1 MIPGSAVQ
9 IVLHFLLF
17 KIHFLK
23 RYMLRIVLLLSGCM
37 LLLFQQY
44 ILPVNNNIQFII
56 FLSGI
61 LLLGVPHGAA
71 DVLVATQNATS
82 NKKSFSK
89 FRFLAVYISR
99 LFAFAAILWF
109 FPLAG
114 NLLFILLAAYH
125 FGETDL
131 YQFKTNTLSGK
142 AFVIFYGLLILSV
155 ILLHHFEEVKPLFQL
170 FSAGKENAVFI
181 NWLDV
186 NRYKV
191 ISVSGILF
199 FITTFIYFLLNSN
212 TGTNDKGQFLIR
224 FAVILLI
231 LFNLP
236 MLLGFTFYFVVWHS
250 VLSLNN
256 ITTYLRKNNSHT
268 QNSIKREIVLY
279 SVLAIGGIALFGL
292 TGFMFINS
300 NAMAGYLFL
309 GLAVL
314 TAPHMQIM
322 HEMYNSLRQIKPV

>member
-1 MIPGSAVQ
+1 
-9 IVLHFLLF
+9 
-17 KIHFLK
+17 
-23 RYMLRIVLLLSGCM
+23 MLRIILLLSGCL

-44 ILPVNNNIQFII
+44 ILPFNSNTQFII

-61 LLLGVPHGAA
+61 LFLGVPHGAA
-71 DVLVATQNATS
+71 DLLVATQNANS
-82 NKKSFSK
+82 SKKLFSK
-89 FRFLAVYISR
+89 FRFLTVYISR

-114 NLLFILLAAYH
+114 NLLFILFAAYH

-131 YQFKTNTLSGK
+131 HQFKTNTISGK

-155 ILLHHFEEVKPLFQL
+155 ILLHHFEEVKPLFEL
-170 FSAGKENAVFI
+170 FSAGKQNALFI
-181 NWLDV
+181 NWLDA
-186 NRYKV
+186 NRYNI
-191 ISVSGILF
+191 ISVAGILF
-199 FITTFIYFLLNSN
+199 FTATFIYFLQNSN
-212 TGTNDKGQFLIR
+212 NATSDKGQFLIR

-256 ITTYLRKNNSHT
+256 ITAYLRKNNLYT
-268 QNSIKREIVLY
+268 QYSINREIILY

-292 TGFMFINS
+292 TGFMFIS
-300 NAMAGYLFL
+300 SSTMVGYLFL

-322 HEMYNSLRQIKPV
+322 HDMYNSLRQIKSGKN

>member
-1 MIPGSAVQ
+1 
-9 IVLHFLLF
+9 
-17 KIHFLK
+17 
-23 RYMLRIVLLLSGCM
+23 MLRIGLLSSGCA

-44 ILPVNNNIQFII
+44 ILPFNNSTQFII

-61 LLLGVPHGAA
+61 VLLGVPHGAA
-71 DVLVATQNATS
+71 DLLVASQNANS
-82 NKKSFSK
+82 SKKSFSK
-89 FRFLAVYISR
+89 FRFLTVYISR
-99 LFAFAAILWF
+99 LFTFAAILWF

-114 NLLFILLAAYH
+114 NLLFIIFAAYH

-131 YQFKTNTLSGK
+131 CQFKTNSISGK
-142 AFVIFYGLLILSV
+142 AFVISYGLLILSV
-155 ILLHHFEEVKPLFQL
+155 ILMHHFEEVKPLFQL
-170 FSAGKENAVFI
+170 FNAGKENEAFI
-181 NWLDV
+181 NWLDAH
-186 NRYKV
+186 RYNI

-199 FITTFIYFLLNSN
+199 FTATFIYFLRNSN
-212 TGTNDKGQFLIR
+212 TDSNDKGQFLIR

-236 MLLGFTFYFVVWHS
+236 LLLGFTFYFVVWHS

-256 ITTYLRKNNSHT
+256 ITDYLRKNNSYT
-268 QNSIKREIVLY
+268 QNGIKREIVLY
-279 SVLAIGGIALFGL
+279 SALAIGGIALFGL

-300 NAMAGYLFL
+300 HAMVGYLFL

-322 HEMYNSLRQIKPV
+322 HDMYKSLRQIKSIEN

>member
-1 MIPGSAVQ
+1 
-9 IVLHFLLF
+9 
-17 KIHFLK
+17 
-23 RYMLRIVLLLSGCM
+23 MLRIALLLSGCV

-44 ILPVNNNIQFII
+44 ILPFNNTTQFII

-71 DVLVATQNATS
+71 DLLVASQNAS
-82 NKKSFSK
+82 SSKKSFSK
-89 FRFLAVYISR
+89 FRFLTIYISR
-99 LFAFAAILWF
+99 LFSFAAILWF
-109 FPLAG
+109 FPLWG
-114 NLLFILLAAYH
+114 NLLFILFAAYH

-131 YQFKTNTLSGK
+131 YQFKTNTISGK

-155 ILLHHFEEVKPLFQL
+155 ILLHHFEQVKPLFQL
-170 FSAGKENAVFI
+170 FSAGKENIVFI
-181 NWLDV
+181 NWLDA
-186 NRYKV
+186 NRYNV
-191 ISVSGILF
+191 ISVAGILF
-199 FITTFIYFLLNSN
+199 FTATFIYFLQNKH

-256 ITTYLRKNNSHT
+256 ITAYLRKNNSYT
-268 QNSIKREIVLY
+268 QNSIKKEIIFY
-279 SVLAIGGIALFGL
+279 SVLAIGGIGLFGL

-300 NAMAGYLFL
+300 STMVGYLFL

-322 HEMYNSLRQIKPV
+322 HDMYNSIRKVKPLEN

>member
-1 MIPGSAVQ
+1 
-9 IVLHFLLF
+9 
-17 KIHFLK
+17 
-23 RYMLRIVLLLSGCM
+23 MLRIVLLLSGCM

-44 ILPVNNNIQFII
+44 ILPFNSSTQFII

-71 DVLVATQNATS
+71 DLLVATKNANR

-99 LFAFAAILWF
+99 LFAFGAILWF
-109 FPLAG
+109 FPLTG
-114 NLLFILLAAYH
+114 NLLFILFAAYH

-155 ILLHHFEEVKPLFQL
+155 ILLHHFEEVKPLLQL
-170 FSAGKENAVFI
+170 FSAGKKNVDSI
-181 NWLDV
+181 NWLDI
-186 NRYKV
+186 NRYNV

-199 FITTFIYFLLNSN
+199 FATTFIYFLQNSD
-212 TGTNDKGQFLIR
+212 TGANDKGQFLIH

-256 ITTYLRKNNSHT
+256 IIGYLRRNNSYT
-268 QNSIKREIVLY
+268 QNNIRRQIILY

-292 TGFMFINS
+292 TGFMFIS
-300 NAMAGYLFL
+300 SSAMAGYLFL

-322 HEMYNSLRQIKPV
+322 HDMYNSLRQIKHA

>member
-1 MIPGSAVQ
+1 
-9 IVLHFLLF
+9 
-17 KIHFLK
+17 
-23 RYMLRIVLLLSGCM
+23 MLRIVLLLSGCI

-44 ILPVNNNIQFII
+44 ILSFNNSTQFII

-61 LLLGVPHGAA
+61 VLLGVPHGAA
-71 DVLVATQNATS
+71 DLLVASQNANS
-82 NKKSFSK
+82 SKKSFSK
-89 FRFLAVYISR
+89 FRFLALYISR
-99 LFAFAAILWF
+99 LFAFAAIMWF

-114 NLLFILLAAYH
+114 NLLFIFFAAYH

-131 YQFKTNTLSGK
+131 YQFKTNTISGK

-155 ILLHHFEEVKPLFQL
+155 ILMHHFEEVKPLFQL
-170 FSAGKENAVFI
+170 FTAGKQNAVFI
-181 NWLDV
+181 NWLDA
-186 NRYKV
+186 NRYNV

-199 FITTFIYFLLNSN
+199 FTSTFIYFLRNSN
-212 TGTNDKGQFLIR
+212 SDTNNQGQFLIR

-236 MLLGFTFYFVVWHS
+236 LLLGFTFYFVVWHS

-256 ITTYLRKNNSHT
+256 ITAYLRKNNSHT
-268 QNSIKREIVLY
+268 QNRIKREIIFY
-279 SVLAIGGIALFGL
+279 SILAIGGIALFGL
-292 TGFMFINS
+292 TGSMFINS
-300 NAMAGYLFL
+300 NAMVGYLFL

-322 HEMYNSLRQIKPV
+322 YNMYNSIRLIKPAEN

>member
-1 MIPGSAVQ
+1 MI
-9 IVLHFLLF
+9 
-17 KIHFLK
+17 
-23 RYMLRIVLLLSGCM
+23 RNVLLLSGCV
-37 LLLFQQY
+37 LLLCQQY
-44 ILPVNNNIQFII
+44 ILPFNSNTQFII

-71 DVLVATQNATS
+71 DLLVASQNA
-82 NKKSFSK
+82 NGEKKVFSK
-89 FRFLAVYISR
+89 FRFLVIYITR

-114 NLLFILLAAYH
+114 NLLFIVFAAYH

-131 YQFKTNTLSGK
+131 YQFKTNSISGK
-142 AFVIFYGLLILSV
+142 AFVISYGMLILAV

-170 FSAGKENAVFI
+170 FNAGKENEVFI

-186 NRYKV
+186 NRYNI

-199 FITTFIYFLLNSN
+199 FTATFIYFLRNGNS
-212 TGTNDKGQFLIR
+212 GANDKGQFLIR

-236 MLLGFTFYFVVWHS
+236 LLLGFTFYFVVWHS

-256 ITTYLRKNNSHT
+256 ITGYLRKNNSYT

-300 NAMAGYLFL
+300 NAMVGYLFL

-322 HEMYNSLRQIKPV
+322 HDMYKSLRQIKTVEN

>member
-1 MIPGSAVQ
+1 
-9 IVLHFLLF
+9 
-17 KIHFLK
+17 
-23 RYMLRIVLLLSGCM
+23 MLRTILLLSGCI
-37 LLLFQQY
+37 LILFQQY
-44 ILPVNNNIQFII
+44 ILPVNNNTQFII
-56 FLSGI
+56 FLIGI

-71 DVLVATQNATS
+71 DLLVATENS
-82 NKKSFSK
+82 NSSKKSFSK
-89 FRFLAVYISR
+89 SRFLVVYISR

-114 NLLFILLAAYH
+114 NLLFILFAAYH

-131 YQFKTNTLSGK
+131 YQFKTNSILGK

-155 ILLHHFEEVKPLFQL
+155 ILLHHFEEVKPLFEI
-170 FSAGKENAVFI
+170 FPAGKENANFI
-181 NWLDV
+181 NWLDL

-199 FITTFIYFLLNSN
+199 FTATFIYFLRNSN
-212 TGTNDKGQFLIR
+212 AGTNDKGHFLIR

-250 VLSLNN
+250 VLSLKN
-256 ITTYLRKNNSHT
+256 ITAYLRKNNSYT
-268 QNSIKREIVLY
+268 QKSINREMLLY
-279 SVLAIGGIALFGL
+279 SVLAMVGITLFGL
-292 TGFMFINS
+292 TGFMFMNS
-300 NAMAGYLFL
+300 HAMVGYLFL

-322 HEMYNSLRQIKPV
+322 HDMYCSLRNFK

>member
-1 MIPGSAVQ
+1 
-9 IVLHFLLF
+9 
-17 KIHFLK
+17 
-23 RYMLRIVLLLSGCM
+23 MLRIVLLLSGCM
-37 LLLFQQY
+37 LLLFQQF
-44 ILPVNNNIQFII
+44 ITPFNTSVQFII
-56 FLSGI
+56 FLIGI
-61 LLLGVPHGAA
+61 LILGVPHGAA
-71 DVLVATQNATS
+71 DLLVATQNANS
-82 NKKSFSK
+82 SKKSFSK
-89 FRFLAVYISR
+89 FRFFTVYLLR
-99 LFAFAAILWF
+99 LFVFAATLWF
-109 FPLAG
+109 FPLTG
-114 NLLFILLAAYH
+114 NLLFILFAAYH

-155 ILLHHFEEVKPLFQL
+155 ILLHHFEELKPVFQL
-170 FSAGKENAVFI
+170 FSAGKENVVFI

-186 NRYKV
+186 NRYNV

-199 FITTFIYFLLNSN
+199 FTAAFIYFLQNNN
-212 TGTNDKGQFLIR
+212 TASNDKGQFLIR

-256 ITTYLRKNNSHT
+256 ITTYLRRNNSYT
-268 QNSIKREIVLY
+268 RNSINREIVLY
-279 SVLAIGGIALFGL
+279 SVLAIIGIALFGL

-300 NAMAGYLFL
+300 NAVVGYLFL

-322 HEMYNSLRQIKPV
+322 HDMYNSLRKLKHVEN

>member
-1 MIPGSAVQ
+1 
-9 IVLHFLLF
+9 
-17 KIHFLK
+17 
-23 RYMLRIVLLLSGCM
+23 MLRSVLLISGCL
-37 LLLFQQY
+37 LLLFQEY
-44 ILPVNNNIQFII
+44 ILPFSTSTQFTI
-56 FLSGI
+56 FLIGI
-61 LLLGVPHGAA
+61 LLVGVPHGAA
-71 DVLVATQNATS
+71 DLLVATQNANS
-82 NKKSFSK
+82 NKQYFSK
-89 FRFLAVYISR
+89 VIFLATYIFR

-114 NLLFILLAAYH
+114 NLLFILFAAYH

-131 YQFKTNTLSGK
+131 YQFKTNTLAGK

-155 ILLHHFEEVKPLFQL
+155 ILLHHFEEVKPLFQM
-170 FSAGKENAVFI
+170 FDAGKQNEAFI

-186 NRYKV
+186 NRYNV

-199 FITTFIYFLLNSN
+199 FTTTFIYFLQNSH
-212 TGTNDKGQFLIR
+212 TDANDKGQFLIR

-250 VLSLNN
+250 VLSLRN
-256 ITTYLRKNNSHT
+256 IITYLKKDNAHS
-268 QNSIKREIVLY
+268 QNSITKEIILY
-279 SVLAIGGIALFGL
+279 SVLAIGGIAIFGF

-300 NAMAGYLFL
+300 NAMVGYLFL

-322 HEMYNSLRQIKPV
+322 HDMYNSIRQINFTGK

>member
-1 MIPGSAVQ
+1 MI
-9 IVLHFLLF
+9 
-17 KIHFLK
+17 
-23 RYMLRIVLLLSGCM
+23 RIVLLLSGCV

-44 ILPVNNNIQFII
+44 ILPFNNSIQVII

-71 DVLVATQNATS
+71 DLMVATQNATS
-82 NKKSFSK
+82 SKKSFSK
-89 FRFLAVYISR
+89 FRFLTVYLSR
-99 LFAFAAILWF
+99 LFTFAAILWF
-109 FPLAG
+109 FPVAG
-114 NLLFILLAAYH
+114 NLLFILFAAYH

-155 ILLHHFEEVKPLFQL
+155 IVLHHFEEVKPLFQL
-170 FSAGKENAVFI
+170 FSAGRQNIVFI
-181 NWLDV
+181 NWLDI
-186 NRYKV
+186 NRYNI

-199 FITTFIYFLLNSN
+199 FTTTFIYFLRNSN

-231 LFNLP
+231 VFNLP

-256 ITTYLRKNNSHT
+256 ITTYLRKNNSFT
-268 QNSIKREIVLY
+268 KNSIKREMILY
-279 SVLAIGGIALFGL
+279 SGLAIGGITLFGL
-292 TGFMFINS
+292 TGFMFINTS
-300 NAMAGYLFL
+300 AIVGYLFL

-322 HEMYNSLRQIKPV
+322 HDMYNRIRIIKPAEK

>member
-1 MIPGSAVQ
+1 
-9 IVLHFLLF
+9 
-17 KIHFLK
+17 
-23 RYMLRIVLLLSGCM
+23 MLRIILLASGFM

-44 ILPVNNNIQFII
+44 ILPFNNSAQFII

-71 DVLVATQNATS
+71 DLLVATQNANS
-82 NKKSFSK
+82 NKKLFSK
-89 FRFLAVYISR
+89 VRFLAVYISR
-99 LFAFAAILWF
+99 LFGFAATLWF

-114 NLLFILLAAYH
+114 NLLFILFAAYH

-131 YQFKTNTLSGK
+131 YQFKTNTVSGK

-181 NWLDV
+181 EWLDT
-186 NRYKV
+186 NRYLV

-199 FITTFIYFLLNSN
+199 FTTTFIYFLKNSHA
-212 TGTNDKGQFLIR
+212 GTIDKGQFLIR

-256 ITTYLRKNNSHT
+256 ITAYLRKNNLYT
-268 QNSIKREIVLY
+268 LNNIKKEIILY

-300 NAMAGYLFL
+300 RAMVGYLFL

-322 HEMYNSLRQIKPV
+322 HDMYTSLRQIKPAEN

>member
-1 MIPGSAVQ
+1 
-9 IVLHFLLF
+9 
-17 KIHFLK
+17 
-23 RYMLRIVLLLSGCM
+23 MLRIVLLLSGCS

-44 ILPVNNNIQFII
+44 ILPFNNSTQFII
-56 FLSGI
+56 FLAGI

-71 DVLVATQNATS
+71 DLLVATQNANS
-82 NKKSFSK
+82 SKKSFSK

-114 NLLFILLAAYH
+114 NLLFILFAAYH

-131 YQFKTNTLSGK
+131 YQFKTNTLPGK

-170 FSAGKENAVFI
+170 FSAGKENAAFI
-181 NWLDV
+181 NWLDI
-186 NRYKV
+186 NRYNI

-199 FITTFIYFLLNSN
+199 FTATFIYFLRNNN
-212 TGTNDKGQFLIR
+212 TGTKDKGQFLIR
-224 FAVILLI
+224 FAVILFI

-250 VLSLNN
+250 VLSLQN
-256 ITTYLRKNNSHT
+256 ITAYLKKNNSNT
-268 QNSIKREIVLY
+268 QNNINRDIVLY

-292 TGFMFINS
+292 TGFMFISS
-300 NAMAGYLFL
+300 NAIVGYLFL

-322 HEMYNSLRQIKPV
+322 HDMYNSLRKIKPVEN

>member
-1 MIPGSAVQ
+1 
-9 IVLHFLLF
+9 
-17 KIHFLK
+17 
-23 RYMLRIVLLLSGCM
+23 MLRIVLLLSGCI
-37 LLLFQQY
+37 LVLFQQY
-44 ILPVNNNIQFII
+44 ILPVNTNIQFII

-71 DVLVATQNATS
+71 DLLVATQNANS
-82 NKKSFSK
+82 SKKSFSK
-89 FRFLAVYISR
+89 FRFLAIYLSR

-114 NLLFILLAAYH
+114 NILFILFAAYH

-131 YQFKTNTLSGK
+131 YNFKTNTLSGK
-142 AFVIFYGLLILSV
+142 AFIISYGLLILSV
-155 ILLHHFEEVKPLFQL
+155 ILLHHFEDVKPLFQL
-170 FSAGKENAVFI
+170 FSAGKENEVFI
-181 NWLDV
+181 NWLDA
-186 NRYKV
+186 NRFNV

-199 FITTFIYFLLNSN
+199 FTATFIYFLRN
-212 TGTNDKGQFLIR
+212 TNPGTDDKGQFLIR
-224 FAVILLI
+224 FGVILLI

-256 ITTYLRKNNSHT
+256 ITTYLRKNNSNT
-268 QNSIKREIVLY
+268 QHRIRREIILY

-292 TGFMFINS
+292 TGFMFVNS
-300 NAMAGYLFL
+300 SAMVGYLFL

-322 HEMYNSLRQIKPV
+322 HEMYNSLRQIKSAEN

>member
-1 MIPGSAVQ
+1 
-9 IVLHFLLF
+9 
-17 KIHFLK
+17 
-23 RYMLRIVLLLSGCM
+23 MLRIILLASGFM

-44 ILPVNNNIQFII
+44 ILPFNNSAQFII

-71 DVLVATQNATS
+71 DLLVATQNANS
-82 NKKSFSK
+82 NKKLFSK
-89 FRFLAVYISR
+89 VRFLAVYISR
-99 LFAFAAILWF
+99 LFGFAATLWF

-114 NLLFILLAAYH
+114 NLLFILFAAYH

-131 YQFKTNTLSGK
+131 YQFKTNTVSGK

-181 NWLDV
+181 EWLDT
-186 NRYKV
+186 NRYLV

-199 FITTFIYFLLNSN
+199 FTTTFIYFLKNSHA
-212 TGTNDKGQFLIR
+212 GTIDKGQFLIR

-256 ITTYLRKNNSHT
+256 ITTYLRKNNLYT
-268 QNSIKREIVLY
+268 LNSIKNEIILY
-279 SVLAIGGIALFGL
+279 SVLAIVGIALFGL

-300 NAMAGYLFL
+300 SAMVGYLFL

-322 HEMYNSLRQIKPV
+322 HDMYNSLRQIQPAAN

>member
-1 MIPGSAVQ
+1 
-9 IVLHFLLF
+9 
-17 KIHFLK
+17 
-23 RYMLRIVLLLSGCM
+23 MLRIILLFLGCLLLLC
-37 LLLFQQY
+37 QQY
-44 ILPVNNNIQFII
+44 ILPLNQGTQFII

-71 DVLVATQNATS
+71 DLLVATQNATS
-82 NKKSFSK
+82 IKKPFSK
-89 FRFLAVYISR
+89 FRFLTVYLSR
-99 LFAFAAILWF
+99 LFAFGAILWF

-114 NLLFILLAAYH
+114 NLLFILFAAYH

-142 AFVIFYGLLILSV
+142 AFVISYGLLILSV

-170 FSAGKENAVFI
+170 FSAGKKNIIFI
-181 NWLDV
+181 NWLDA
-186 NRYKV
+186 NRYNI
-191 ISVSGILF
+191 ISVSGVLF
-199 FITTFIYFLLNSN
+199 FTSTFIYFLQNNNSAA
-212 TGTNDKGQFLIR
+212 NDKGQFLIR
-224 FAVILLI
+224 FGVILLI
-231 LFNLP
+231 LFQLP

-256 ITTYLRKNNSHT
+256 IVSYLRKNNSIT
-268 QNSIKREIVLY
+268 QNSINKEIILY

-300 NAMAGYLFL
+300 NSLVGYLFL

-322 HEMYNSLRQIKPV
+322 HDMYNSIREIKPV

>member
-1 MIPGSAVQ
+1 MLKN
-9 IVLHFLLF
+9 VLILSGFLL
-17 KIHFLK
+17 
-23 RYMLRIVLLLSGCM
+23 LLL
-37 LLLFQQY
+37 QQY
-44 ILPVNNNIQFII
+44 ILPFNNNTQFII
-56 FLSGI
+56 FLIGI

-71 DVLVATQNATS
+71 DLLVATQNANST
-82 NKKSFSK
+82 KKSFSK

-99 LFAFAAILWF
+99 LFAFAALLWF

-114 NLLFILLAAYH
+114 ILLFILFAAYH

-131 YQFKTNTLSGK
+131 YRFKINTLPGK
-142 AFVIFYGLLILSV
+142 AFVIFYGLLIISV
-155 ILLHHFEEVKPLFQL
+155 ILLLHFEDVKPLLQL

-181 NWLDV
+181 NWLDA
-186 NRYKV
+186 NRFNI

-199 FITTFIYFLLNSN
+199 FTSTFIYFLRNGN
-212 TGTNDKGQFLIR
+212 KDIDNKGHFLIR
-224 FAVILLI
+224 FAVILII

-256 ITTYLRKNNSHT
+256 ITTYLRKNNSYKKH
-268 QNSIKREIVLY
+268 SIKKEIVLY
-279 SVLAIGGIALFGL
+279 SVLSIGGIALFGL

-300 NAMAGYLFL
+300 SAIVGYLFL

-322 HEMYNSLRQIKPV
+322 HDMYNSLRQIKPAKI

>member
-1 MIPGSAVQ
+1 
-9 IVLHFLLF
+9 
-17 KIHFLK
+17 
-23 RYMLRIVLLLSGCM
+23 MLRIVLLFSGCI

-44 ILPVNNNIQFII
+44 ILALSNSTQFIL

-71 DVLVATQNATS
+71 DLLVATQTANS
-82 NKKSFSK
+82 RKKLFSK
-89 FRFLAVYISR
+89 LRFLTIYISR

-114 NLLFILLAAYH
+114 NLLFILFAAYH

-131 YQFKTNTLSGK
+131 YQFKTNTLAGK
-142 AFVIFYGLLILSV
+142 AFVVFYGLLILSV
-155 ILLHHFEEVKPLFQL
+155 ILLHHFEEVKPLLQL

-181 NWLDV
+181 NWIDA
-186 NRYKV
+186 NRYNV

-199 FITTFIYFLLNSN
+199 FTATFIYFLKNRD
-212 TGTNDKGQFLIR
+212 TVTNDKGQFLIR
-224 FAVILLI
+224 LAVILLI

-256 ITTYLRKNNSHT
+256 ITTYLRKDNLNT
-268 QNSIKREIVLY
+268 QSSITKEIVFY

-300 NAMAGYLFL
+300 NAVVGYLFL

-322 HEMYNSLRQIKPV
+322 HDMYNSLRQIKPVAH

>member
-1 MIPGSAVQ
+1 M
-9 IVLHFLLF
+9 
-17 KIHFLK
+17 
-23 RYMLRIVLLLSGCM
+23 
-37 LLLFQQY
+37 
-44 ILPVNNNIQFII
+44 
-56 FLSGI
+56 
-61 LLLGVPHGAA
+61 PHGAA
-71 DVLVATQNATS
+71 DLLVATQNANS
-82 NKKSFSK
+82 SKKSFSK
-89 FRFLAVYISR
+89 FRFLSVYISR
-99 LFAFAAILWF
+99 LFAFAAFLWV

-114 NLLFILLAAYH
+114 NLLFILFAAYH

-131 YQFKTNTLSGK
+131 YQFNTNTISGK

-170 FSAGKENAVFI
+170 FRAGKQNALFI

-186 NRYKV
+186 NRYNV
-191 ISVSGILF
+191 ISVSGVLF
-199 FITTFIYFLLNSN
+199 FTATFIYFLQNSN

-256 ITTYLRKNNSHT
+256 IITYLRKNNLYT
-268 QNSIKREIVLY
+268 QNSIKREIILY
-279 SVLAIGGIALFGL
+279 SVLAIGGISLFGL

-300 NAMAGYLFL
+300 NAMVGYLFL

-322 HEMYNSLRQIKPV
+322 HDMYNSIRQIKPAEN